1 MQTSRFYFYDT
12 LFSAFDK
19 FSDPPIY
26 SHQPSRHPLSYGTK
40 LLCAPGL
47 SYSSGFRLS
56 IGVPRHWRALSTSC
70 KFLHHPNPPTF
81 PPMED
86 RSIKSKAKFSF
97 PENRQLTCRMIIR
110 HVKDPYSVRLASV
123 LSAKLNPRTSSHRQ
137 SSSAFSR
144 KETGCQNYLR
154 RLVSAYMV
162 PH

>member
-1 MQTSRFYFYDT
+1 MRAKAYCAHISIRDVRA
-12 LFSAFDK
+12 L
-19 FSDPPIY
+19 
-26 SHQPSRHPLSYGTK
+26 SHQPSRHPVSYGTK

-86 RSIKSKAKFSF
+86 RSIKSKKSTADMSYD
-97 PENRQLTCRMIIR
+97 CIR

-144 KETGCQNYLR
+144 KETGCQNYLW